1 MVKNLQERFMK
12 KNCSIKANQAEIG
25 IEKVMTKRMIN
36 YLLSGH
42 YYIIMISLY
51 EISYHPKVDNHIRN
65 KIKVEMR
72 HN

>member
-1 MVKNLQERFMK
+1 MVKNLRERFMK
-12 KNCSIKANQAEIG
+12 NNCSIKTNPAEIR

-36 YLLSGH
+36 YMLNGH